1 MLACA
6 ALCGAAACR
15 DFTIDAGRVIVIEI
29 ANTAPTVQEGD
40 TLRLSARLLNAAGN
54 PVAGASATWAVA
66 DTMPGFTLDSMTGL
80 VTGITAGTWR
90 VFARFEN
97 LRTDPLKLTVTPV
110 PTPAGCCGPGA
121 APQIRP
127 SSRAP

>member
-29 ANTAPTVQEGD
+29 ANTAPKVQQGD

-54 PVAGASATWAVA
+54 PVPGASARWMIA
-66 DTMPGFTLDSMTGL
+66 DTLPGFTLDSMTGL
-80 VTGITAGTWR
+80 VTATTPGTWR
-90 VFARFEN
+90 VFAKFEN
-97 LRTDPLKLTVTPV
+97 LRTDPLNLTVTAI
-110 PTPAGCCGPGA
+110 PTPAGGVPRLRNRRFGP
-121 APQIRP
+121 
-127 SSRAP
+127 